1 MITAIMT
8 AIKSVC
14 DMVSKIE
21 NKRQNDVDHQSE
33 TTVNKSYKNASKAIK
48 AANKA
53 LDIATIYLQIMDS
66 KDGKNFKKYK
76 KIFDNNIGSK

>member
-1 MITAIMT
+1 MT

-14 DMVSKIE
+14 DMVGKIE
-21 NKRQNDVDHQSE
+21 DKRQNDVDHQSE
-33 TTVNKSYKNASKAIK
+33 TNINKSYKNSSKAIK

-53 LDIATIYLQIMDS
+53 LDIATLYLQVMDK
-66 KDGKNFKKYK
+66 KDGKNFSKYK

>member
-21 NKRQNDVDHQSE
+21 DKRQNDVDHQSE
-33 TTVNKSYKNASKAIK
+33 TTVNKSHKNASKAIK

-66 KDGKNFKKYK
+66 KDSKNFKKYK
-76 KIFDNNIGSK
+76 RIFDNNIGSK

>member
-14 DMVSKIE
+14 DMVGKIE
-21 NKRQNDVDHQSE
+21 DKRQNDVDHQSE
-33 TTVNKSYKNASKAIK
+33 ININKSYKNASKAIK

-53 LDIATIYLQIMDS
+53 LDIATIYIQVMSKKDS
-66 KDGKNFKKYK
+66 KSFQKYK

>member
-1 MITAIMT
+1 MT
-8 AIKSVC
+8 VIKSVC
-14 DMVSKIE
+14 DMVGKIE
-21 NKRQNDVDHQSE
+21 DKRQNDVDHQSE

>member
-1 MITAIMT
+1 MITAIIT
-8 AIKSVC
+8 AIKSIC

-53 LDIATIYLQIMDS
+53 LDIATIYLQIMDEKDS
-66 KDGKNFKKYK
+66 KKFKKYK
-76 KIFDNNIGSK
+76 KTFDNNIGSK

>member
-8 AIKSVC
+8 AIKSIC

-21 NKRQNDVDHQSE
+21 DKRQNDVDHQSE
-33 TTVNKSYKNASKAIK
+33 TTVNKSYKNASKEIK

-53 LDIATIYLQIMDS
+53 LDIATTYLQIMDS

>member
-21 NKRQNDVDHQSE
+21 DKRQNDVDHQSE
-33 TTVNKSYKNASKAIK
+33 ITVNKSYKNASKAIK

-66 KDGKNFKKYK
+66 KDSKNFKKYK

>member
-8 AIKSVC
+8 AIKSIC
-14 DMVSKIE
+14 DMVGKIE
-21 NKRQNDVDHQSE
+21 DKRQNDIDHQSE
-33 TTVNKSYKNASKAIK
+33 TAVNKSYKNASKAIK

>member
-1 MITAIMT
+1 MT
-8 AIKSVC
+8 AIKSAC

-21 NKRQNDVDHQSE
+21 DKRQNDVDHQSE

-53 LDIATIYLQIMDS
+53 LDIATIYVQIMDK
-66 KDGKNFKKYK
+66 KDCKNFKKYK

>member
-8 AIKSVC
+8 AIKSIC

-21 NKRQNDVDHQSE
+21 DKRQNDVDHQSE
-33 TTVNKSYKNASKAIK
+33 TTVNKSYKNASTAIK

>member
-8 AIKSVC
+8 AIKSIC

>member
-8 AIKSVC
+8 AIKSIC

-21 NKRQNDVDHQSE
+21 DKRQNDVDHQSE

-48 AANKA
+48 AGNKA

>member
-14 DMVSKIE
+14 DMVNKIE
-21 NKRQNDVDHQSE
+21 DKRQNDVNHQSE
-33 TTVNKSYKNASKAIK
+33 TTVNKSCKNASKAIK

>member
-8 AIKSVC
+8 AIKSIC

-21 NKRQNDVDHQSE
+21 DKRQNDVDHQSE
-33 TTVNKSYKNASKAIK
+33 TTVNKTYKNASKAIK

>member
-1 MITAIMT
+1 
-8 AIKSVC
+8 
-14 DMVSKIE
+14 MVSKIE
-21 NKRQNDVDHQSE
+21 DKRQNDVDHQSE

-66 KDGKNFKKYK
+66 KDGTNFKKYK

>member
-8 AIKSVC
+8 AIKSIC

-21 NKRQNDVDHQSE
+21 DKRQNDVDHQSE
-33 TTVNKSYKNASKAIK
+33 TTVNKSYKNTSKAIK